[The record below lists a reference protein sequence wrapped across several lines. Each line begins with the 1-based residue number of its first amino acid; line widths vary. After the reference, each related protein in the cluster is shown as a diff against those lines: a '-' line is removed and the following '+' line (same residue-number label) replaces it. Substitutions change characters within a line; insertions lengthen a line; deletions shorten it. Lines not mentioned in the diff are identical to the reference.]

1 MASAITGQGIFFDGA
16 TTARHNVIVELA
28 PETLLVRG
36 DDGTMLAQ
44 WRYDELETM
53 SSPDD
58 VLRLGKAGSPLLARL
73 EVHDPQLAA
82 AIDDFSVPVDRSGR
96 TDRRMRTKVVAWS
109 IAATVSLIVV
119 AVFVVPQIATRLA
132 PLVPYP
138 LEHKIGVAIDR
149 QARASLDTG
158 HAGAAFEC
166 GNGPKET
173 SGRAAFEKLMRQIET
188 AAELPIPLNPAVV
201 RKSDSNAITLP
212 GGRVYVY
219 KGLIDAAE
227 TPDELAGV
235 IAHEVGHVAHRDGM
249 RTVLQTAG
257 ISFLFGMLLGDFVGG
272 GAVVLAAKTILQTS
286 YSRDV
291 EGAADNYGV
300 ALMDKIG
307 GDARALGKI
316 LSRIAGTTHPGPR
329 ILLDHPETV
338 ERVAAIEAMAGK
350 GHEVGPRRALLDR
363 SEWAALKTICS
374 GA

>member
-1 MASAITGQGIFFDGA
+1 MAAMTGQAIFFDGA
-16 TTARHNVIVELA
+16 TTARHDVTVELA
-28 PETLLVRG
+28 PDALLVRAA
-36 DDGTMLAQ
+36 DGTMLAQ
-44 WRYDELETM
+44 WRYDELDTM

-96 TDRRMRTKVVAWS
+96 TERRMRTKVVAWS

-119 AVFVVPQIATRLA
+119 AVVGVPQIATRLA

-138 LEHKIGVAIDR
+138 LEHKLGVAIDR

-158 HAGAAFEC
+158 HAGAAFQC

-173 SGRAAFEKLMRQIET
+173 RGRAAFEKLMRQIET
-188 AAELPIPLNPAVV
+188 AAGLPIPLNAIVV
-201 RKSDSNAITLP
+201 RSPDSNAITLP
-212 GGRVYVY
+212 GGHIYVFQ
-219 KGLIDAAE
+219 GLIDAAK

-235 IAHEVGHVAHRDGM
+235 IAHEVGHAAHRDGL
-249 RTVLQTAG
+249 RSVLQTAG
-257 ISFLFGMLLGDFVGG
+257 LSFLFGMMLGDFVGG
-272 GAVVLAAKTILQTS
+272 GAVVLAAKTILKTS

-291 EGAADNYGV
+291 EAAADRYGV
-300 ALMDKIG
+300 ELMDRIG

-329 ILLDHPETV
+329 ILLDHPETG

-350 GHEVGPRRALLDR
+350 GHEVGARRALLDG
-363 SEWAALKTICS
+363 SEWAALKAVCS